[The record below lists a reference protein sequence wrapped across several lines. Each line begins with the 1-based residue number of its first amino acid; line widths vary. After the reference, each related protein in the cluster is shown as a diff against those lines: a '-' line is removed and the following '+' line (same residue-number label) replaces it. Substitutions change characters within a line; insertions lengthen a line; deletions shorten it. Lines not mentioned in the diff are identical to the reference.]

1 MKNIFIIIV
10 IFSLGLIV
18 NEDINAEVR
27 EIMLICGVEHGVRE
41 SNIYVHIKPETISM
55 IERNSKVRDKTKGS
69 MRMVLFVLD
78 DGPLSTI
85 ESTTNISESIDQKS
99 YESNLNMQKIT
110 LHKDD
115 LVLKLFKLDG
125 SLLER
130 DECSVLVSNISF
142 DEHIQNRV
150 NYLQELELTY

>member
-18 NEDINAEVR
+18 TEDSSAEVR
-27 EIMLICGVEHGVRE
+27 EMMLVCGIEHGMKE
-41 SNIYVHIKPETISM
+41 SNIYVHIKPESISM
-55 IERNSKVRDKTKGS
+55 IERNSKVRDKTTGS

-78 DGPLSTI
+78 EGPLSTI

-110 LHKDD
+110 LVKYD
-115 LVLKLFKLDG
+115 LILKLFKLDG

-130 DECSVLVSNISF
+130 DECSVLASNIFF
-142 DEHIQNRV
+142 DEHIQDRV
-150 NYLQELELTY
+150 NYLHKL